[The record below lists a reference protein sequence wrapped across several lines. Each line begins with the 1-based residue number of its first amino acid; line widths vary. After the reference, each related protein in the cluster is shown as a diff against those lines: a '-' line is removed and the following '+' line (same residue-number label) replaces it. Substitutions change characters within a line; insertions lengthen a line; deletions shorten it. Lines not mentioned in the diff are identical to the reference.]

1 MEMGYLNGS
10 HEHSV
15 RGRGGPMAR
24 GRGGPPPPRYI
35 ARLIYVHTNCIESL
49 LVWIS
54 WSVST
59 ISLVIK
65 LFKKKKKP
73 SSRSQTASNILV
85 VLQGIY
91 LGSCLLVQGS
101 RHGTDAWRCSTW
113 WSSQRWCGERS
124 PSRARRTT
132 GSAWQ
137 RRRCQPSP
145 RSCPWVTEDAAS
157 TAPSCP
163 GVL

>member
-65 LFKKKKKP
+65 LFKKKKTFLKVTNCFQYIG
-73 SSRSQTASNILV
+73 SSAGDLSWILFVGSGVEAWHRCVAVFHV
-85 VLQGIY
+85 V
-91 LGSCLLVQGS
+91 VQPEVV
-101 RHGTDAWRCSTW
+101 R
-113 WSSQRWCGERS
+113 
-124 PSRARRTT
+124 
-132 GSAWQ
+132 
-137 RRRCQPSP
+137 
-145 RSCPWVTEDAAS
+145 
-157 TAPSCP
+157 
-163 GVL
+163 